1 MSLVRPDSLAATL
14 DAVNEAIFFGRPLS
28 KADRREAAAWIA
40 ARQGLPGS
48 YHGMFAPTES
58 DRRGGMRLFT
68 GERVATRAATAHILG
83 EEACRALILLGGTGI
98 LPVAHRL
105 EACATQGAALARAT
119 EGMLA
124 RLRAAEERERHM
136 GRPWLGQY
144 CCGRCTAAL
153 WRHLAAGGLERAE
166 HHLAAGVEAL
176 RLSRDGEGR
185 WRRYPFHYTVL
196 ALSEMD
202 ISLAIDE
209 LRYAAP
215 ILQRLARR
223 APEGDAFATRRHTLA
238 QGVLGKV

>member
-1 MSLVRPDSLAATL
+1 MRSDSLAATL
-14 DAVNEAIFFGRPLS
+14 DAVNDALFFGRRLS
-28 KADRREAAAWIA
+28 DADRREAADWIA

-58 DRRGGMRLFT
+58 DRRGGIQLFT

-83 EEACRALILLGGTGI
+83 EEACRALL
-98 LPVAHRL
+98 RL
-105 EACATQGAALARAT
+105 DVDSEKARGALARAT
-119 EGMLA
+119 EGMLP

-153 WRHLAAGGLERAE
+153 WRHLAAGGLERSE

-176 RLSRDGEGR
+176 RLSRTGDGR

-196 ALSEMD
+196 ALNEMD
-202 ISLAIDE
+202 PSLAIDE

-215 ILQRLARR
+215 ILQRLAER
-223 APEGDAFATRRHTLA
+223 APEGDAFAARRRALA
-238 QGVLGKV
+238 ERVLRNC

>member
-14 DAVNEAIFFGRPLS
+14 DAVNEALFFGRPLS
-28 KADRREAAAWIA
+28 QADRREAAAWIA
-40 ARQGLPGS
+40 ARQGLPGA
-48 YHGMFAPTES
+48 YHGMFAPTEK
-58 DRRGGMRLFT
+58 DRREGIRLFT

-83 EEACRALILLGGTGI
+83 EEACRTLILLGGTGT
-98 LPVAHRL
+98 LPVK
-105 EACATQGAALARAT
+105 RAT

-144 CCGRCTAAL
+144 CCGKCTAAL

-196 ALSEMD
+196 ALSEMGV
-202 ISLAIDE
+202 SLAIDE

-215 ILQRLARR
+215 ILQRLGKRV
-223 APEGDAFATRRHTLA
+223 PEGDAFAARRRALA
-238 QGVLGKV
+238 ELVLRHC